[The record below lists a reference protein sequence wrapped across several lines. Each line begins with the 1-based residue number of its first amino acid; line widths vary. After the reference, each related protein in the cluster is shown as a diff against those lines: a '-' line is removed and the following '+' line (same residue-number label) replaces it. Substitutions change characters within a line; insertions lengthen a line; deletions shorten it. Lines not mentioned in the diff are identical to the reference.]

1 MLSMNPL
8 ADNSTF
14 SNDKL
19 RILELIT
26 ENAILR
32 NEIRVAREAAEITAS
47 LVVKQFEETER
58 ILRKFQD
65 ANAQRKAVLDSA
77 TQIAIVATDIN
88 GIVTVF
94 NTGAENLLGYRAKE
108 IIGVAKPD
116 IFHDPEEIKSHAQ
129 EVIDCSQRQIEGVDV
144 FLEYARLGKT
154 EQREWTCVNK
164 EGEKFPVSLSINALK
179 NPEGMVDGFL
189 CIAMDITEKKRSEK
203 ALAES
208 ERNYRLLI
216 DNIPNIV
223 FKGYADG
230 SIDFFDDK
238 IEALTGY
245 SKELFL
251 SRKMKW
257 NDIIYDE
264 DRVSVRQAFIK
275 ALKGDKSYIREYR
288 IWKKNGDFVW
298 VEASSQII
306 CDDEGNIEFITGAFL
321 DITERKLAEQA
332 LHESEEKYRSLFKSG
347 PNPIF
352 VLDQQ
357 SLEILDANPSAEETY
372 GYTKEEL
379 VGINF
384 EELGTFEYENRSFSL
399 MPKGQWFQGCVLS
412 QKVRHYRKSGAPF
425 YAEVKACPAVYQD
438 KPSIILAATDITET
452 MEKDAQLFQASK
464 MTTLGEMSAGIA
476 HELNQPLNTIKIGSD
491 FLKTMVQNRQSI
503 PPEKMLQVVTV
514 VNNQIERASDI
525 INRLREFGR
534 KSDFKKELVCI
545 NTTIKEVMAIIGRQ
559 LALQNIQVDYDLDDT
574 TPMILANKNRLE
586 QIIFNLVTNAR
597 DAIQHC
603 PVREENGK
611 KCMIKV
617 ISRTES
623 NAVIFSI
630 TDTGIGIP
638 EDTKEKIFEPFFT
651 TKDVGKGMGLGL
663 AITYGIVRD
672 FGGTIEVETHPGKG
686 TSFTIRFPRALA

>member
-1 MLSMNPL
+1 MNPL
-8 ADNSTF
+8 SDKLAFSTHR
-14 SNDKL
+14 L
-19 RILELIT
+19 RILELIK
-26 ENAILR
+26 ENAIFR
-32 NEIRVAREAAEITAS
+32 NEIRVAREAAEITAN

-77 TQIAIVATDIN
+77 TQIAIVATAID
-88 GIVTVF
+88 GIITVF

-116 IFHDPEEIKSHAQ
+116 IFHDPEELKKHTQ
-129 EVIDCSQRQIEGVDV
+129 KLMDCSQRQIEGVDV

-154 EQREWTCVNK
+154 EQREWTWVNK
-164 EGEKFPVSLSINALK
+164 RGGKFPVSLTINALK

-230 SIDFFDDK
+230 SIDFYDDK
-238 IEALTGY
+238 IYTLTGY

-257 NDIIYDE
+257 NDIIYDD
-264 DRVSVRQAFIK
+264 DRALVRHAFIR

-298 VEASSQII
+298 VEASSQIV
-306 CDDEGNIEFITGAFL
+306 CDGEGNIEFITGAFL
-321 DITERKLAEQA
+321 DITERKLAERA
-332 LHESEEKYRSLFKSG
+332 LHESEEKYRSLFNSG

-379 VGINF
+379 VGRSF
-384 EELGTFEYENRSFSL
+384 EKLGKFEYENRSFSL

-425 YAEVKACPAVYQD
+425 YAEVKACPAVYQN

-491 FLKTMVQNRQSI
+491 FLKTMVQKGQSI
-503 PPEKMLQVVTV
+503 HPEKMLQVVTV
-514 VNNQIERASDI
+514 VNNQIDRASDI
-525 INRLREFGR
+525 INRLRVFGR
-534 KSDFKKELVCI
+534 KSDFKKELVCV
-545 NTTIKEVMAIIGRQ
+545 NTTINEVMAIIGQQ
-559 LALQNIQVDYDLDDT
+559 LVLQNIQVDYDLDDT
-574 TPMILANKNRLE
+574 APAILANKNRLE

-603 PVREENGK
+603 PVQEENGK
-611 KCMIKV
+611 TYVIK
-617 ISRTES
+617 ITSRMED
-623 NAVIFSI
+623 NAVILSI
-630 TDTGIGIP
+630 TDNGIGIS
-638 EDTKEKIFEPFFT
+638 DDAKEKIFEPFFT

-672 FGGTIEVETHPGKG
+672 FGGSIEVESHPGKG
-686 TSFTIRFPRALA
+686 TCFTIQFPRALV